1 MTDVPF
7 AAVSRDASA
16 RPHHPANSVTSADEV
31 IE

>member
-7 AAVSRDASA
+7 APTAVTPSCS
-16 RPHHPANSVTSADEV
+16 TSSLLTRADEV